1 VKFTRLLVLV
11 AFFAV
16 ACSVTLATGTDPVMK
31 LGGGGGSQVLTT
43 PTFSFSFTQ
52 PTPALST
59 FFVDFINNTG
69 QNEAALNLL
78 ITGSPG
84 LVFSCNNSIDPYFT
98 NCGTTVQNNGNFL
111 ISFFGTDATHLGIP
125 FATLV
130 TCADGSQRLED
141 AGSTS
146 CTAIPQ
152 LSDFG
157 ITVDLQGM
165 TSGQSFSVAGTMVA
179 PEPSSLALLL
189 AGALL
194 FLLYRR
200 TAFAL

>member
-1 VKFTRLLVLV
+1 MV
-11 AFFAV
+11 ALFGIASS
-16 ACSVTLATGTDPVMK
+16 SVFATGTDPVMK

-52 PTPALST
+52 TNPPQTS

-69 QNEAALNLL
+69 LNMAALNLL
-78 ITGSPG
+78 INGSPG
-84 LVFSCNNSIDPYFT
+84 LTFSCDNSIDPYFT
-98 NCGTTVQNNGNFL
+98 NCGTTVQNNGSFL

-130 TCADGSQRLED
+130 TCSDGSQQLED
-141 AGSTS
+141 EGSTT
-146 CTAIPQ
+146 CTAIPP
-152 LSDFG
+152 LADFG
-157 ITVDLQGM
+157 ITVLLQGM
-165 TSGQSFSVAGTMVA
+165 TAGQSFSVAGTLVA

-189 AGALL
+189 SGALL

-200 TAFAL
+200 TASAR

>member
-11 AFFAV
+11 AFFGI

-43 PTFSFSFTQ
+43 PTFSFNFTQ
-52 PTPALST
+52 TSPPQTS

-69 QNEAALNLL
+69 LNMSAVDLL
-78 ITGSPG
+78 ITGSTG
-84 LVFSCNNSIDPYFT
+84 LVFTCDNSIDPYFT
-98 NCGTTVQNNGNFL
+98 NCGTALQDNGKFL
-111 ISFFGTDATHLGIP
+111 ITFFGLDATHLGIP

-130 TCADGSQRLED
+130 RCADGTERLED
-141 AGSTS
+141 EGSTS
-146 CTAIPQ
+146 CTAVPA

-157 ITVDLQGM
+157 FTVGVQDM
-165 TSGQSFSVAGTMVA
+165 VAGQNFSVAGTLVA
-179 PEPSSLALLL
+179 PEPSSLALVL
-189 AGALL
+189 AGGLL

-200 TAFAL
+200 TGFAL